1 MSRFPTIESLK
12 QSACAALNPGI
23 EKTVEQKKKSKHRNE
38 IIEFDGKIFRSKK
51 ELGRF
56 VALRMLVTAGEITDL
71 QTQVPFELNEN
82 GSHSMKYV
90 ADFIYKIV
98 KTGEVIVEDSKGGPL
113 TKLFQKKAKL
123 LKRLFGITIKVV
135 RN

>member
-1 MSRFPTIESLK
+1 MSYWPTIKSIQ

-23 EKTVEQKKKSKHRNE
+23 EKEVEQKKKSKYRNE
-38 IIEFDGKIFRSKK
+38 IVEFDGKIFRSKK

-90 ADFIYKIV
+90 CDFMYKVV
-98 KTGEVIVEDSKGGPL
+98 KTGEVVVEDVKGGPE